1 METKRYRRVFSRLG
15 GCFAA
20 GTILI
25 YLIIYGYSFLLAYLD
40 GRNPGI
46 WDTAQTQWLQST
58 DFQTLLSCVVVY
70 GVGLPVIVLLAGK
83 VPAEA
88 PERHRMKWWQFL
100 LALILCLAGM
110 YLCNFLGLAI
120 TTLIGLLKGSPV
132 DNSLLNVVTDGNP
145 ILNFVYMVICA
156 PLMEEY
162 VFRKVIV
169 DRTARYGQ
177 GVAIVLSGLMFG
189 LFHGNLNQ
197 FAYAAFLGMFFAFLY
212 VKTGKLRITIALHM
226 IVNFLGSVVATW
238 LMKAINY
245 EEYIQL
251 DLTDTGAVMEFIMQ
265 NLAGWLLYLGYILFL
280 LAIVLTGLVLFIV
293 FACQRKFRLTPAA
306 DPLPGNKFAVI
317 FLNPGMLVFCAV
329 WLVIITVQLL
339 S

>member
-1 METKRYRRVFSRLG
+1 MGTNYRKVFSRLG
-15 GCFAA
+15 GCFAV
-20 GTILI
+20 GTFLI
-25 YLIIYGYSFLLAYLD
+25 YLITYGFSFFLAYWD
-40 GRNPGI
+40 SVSPGI
-46 WDTAQTQWLQST
+46 WDTTQTEWLWST

-70 GVGLPVIVLLAGK
+70 GVGLPVIVLLARRI
-83 VPAEA
+83 PAER
-88 PERHRMKWWQFL
+88 PQRHRMKWWEFA

-110 YLCNFLGLAI
+110 YVCNFIGLVVTA
-120 TTLIGLLKGSPV
+120 LIGLLKGSPV

-145 ILNFVYMVICA
+145 ILNFIYMVICA

-212 VKTGKLRITIALHM
+212 VKTGRLQITIALHM
-226 IVNFLGSVVATW
+226 IVNFLGSVVAIW
-238 LMKAINY
+238 LMKAIRY
-245 EEYIQL
+245 EEYLEL
-251 DLTDTGAVMEFIMQ
+251 DLTDMKAVMEFILQ
-265 NLAGWLLYLGYILFL
+265 NLTGWLIYLLYILL
-280 LAIVLTGLVLFIV
+280 LLSIVLTGIVLFIV
-293 FACQRKFRLTPAA
+293 FACQHKFRLAPAE
-306 DPLPGNKFAVI
+306 DPIPGNKFAVM

-329 WLVIITVQLL
+329 WLVIIVLQLL
-339 S
+339 M